1 MFGGNRLKTHNTS
14 LMIGAIA
21 GFAACGLIFGVS
33 GCGKGADVI
42 AVINGEPIT
51 EKEYYSYLEFKPEVR
66 VATANGVASLRTA
79 EVLGFQAM
87 QDLIAQKV
95 TMQLAKDNK
104 IYPTEDEINKELEFL
119 KKLNPNFLT
128 QRTAMGLTFDMIRQ
142 SITLDLIQEKML
154 TKDVTV
160 TLAEAEKY
168 VKDNPKEF
176 IDPARVDLSYIKV
189 SDERTK
195 TQVDRELSSGTS
207 FTQVAVNYSEA
218 PDAKST
224 NGKLI
229 DRLSGGAPKTSD
241 LPAEVQKAIANFQGG
256 ETTDWIRFVDGW
268 GKFYVHKK
276 TAEKPITMDDTKKE
290 ALRRQLA
297 KIKGA
302 QGKDINRQ
310 VLTKLKDSKVDVNK
324 TAFQE
329 MWKAAYKRFMA
340 ENKLEGLTGSRD
352 AQ

>member
-33 GCGKGADVI
+33 GCSKGADVI

-66 VATANGVASLRTA
+66 VVTANGVANLTA
-79 EVLGFQAM
+79 AETLGFQAM

-95 TMQLAKDNK
+95 TMQLAKDTK
-104 IYPTEDEINKELEFL
+104 LYPTEDEINKELEFR

-128 QRTAMGLTFDMIRQ
+128 ALTARGLTFDMIRR
-142 SITLDLIQEKML
+142 SITMDIIQEKML
-154 TKDVTV
+154 TKDVKV
-160 TLAEAEKY
+160 DLAEAEQY

-176 IDPARVDLSYIKV
+176 IDPARADLSYIKV
-189 SDERTK
+189 SDQRTK
-195 TQVDRELSSGTS
+195 DQVDRELSSGQS
-207 FTQVAVNYSEA
+207 FTTVAIKYSEA
-218 PDAKST
+218 PDAKT
-224 NGKLI
+224 ANGKLVDRATNSSPTI
-229 DRLSGGAPKTSD
+229 DS
-241 LPAEVQKAIANFQGG
+241 LPPDVQKAIANFNGG

-276 TAEKPITMDDTKKE
+276 TAAKPITMDDTKKE
-290 ALRRQLA
+290 FLRRQLA
-297 KIKGA
+297 KQKGA

-310 VLTKLKDSKVDVNK
+310 VLTKLKDSKVDVQR

-329 MWKAAYKRFMA
+329 QWKAAFKRFMT

>member
-66 VATANGVASLRTA
+66 VITANGVASLRT
-79 EVLGFQAM
+79 EGVLGFQAM

-95 TMQLAKDNK
+95 TMQLAKDK
-104 IYPTEDEINKELEFL
+104 QMYPTEDEINKELEFR
-119 KKLNPNFLT
+119 KKLEPNFLT
-128 QRTAMGLTFDMIRQ
+128 ALTARGLTFDMIRQ
-142 SITLDLIQEKML
+142 SITMDIIQEKML

-160 TLAEAEKY
+160 TLADAEKY

-176 IDPARVDLSYIKV
+176 IDPARADLSYIKV
-189 SDERTK
+189 SDLRTK
-195 TQVDRELSSGTS
+195 DAVDRELSSGQS
-207 FTQVAVNYSEA
+207 FTTVALRYSEA
-218 PDAKST
+218 PDAKAN
-224 NGKLI
+224 NGKLSAAGPPTI
-229 DRLSGGAPKTSD
+229 TS
-241 LPAEVQKAIANFQGG
+241 LPQDVQKAIANFNGG

-290 ALRRQLA
+290 ALRRQMA
-297 KIKGA
+297 KLKGA

-310 VLTKLKDSKVDVNK
+310 VLTKLKDSKVDVNR

-329 MWKAAYKRFMA
+329 QWKAAYKRFMA
-340 ENKLEGLTGSRD
+340 ENKLEGLTGSRGD
-352 AQ
+352 AN